1 MSCWSTTACAAS
13 GGTGFYHPG
22 HPGLV
27 LTTSDGGA
35 TWASTMM
42 PAPQHGVPA
51 IACVSGGACW
61 AGGAGGGIVTN
72 FLPTAKG
79 YWMVGRDGGAFAFGA
94 AGYLGLAARARH
106 PRHQRGGHRPDRG
119 RQRLLDERLRRRGLR
134 LR

>member
-13 GGTGFYHPG
+13 GGTGFYAPG

-35 TWASTMM
+35 NWASTLM

-61 AGGAGGGIVTN
+61 AGGNSGGIVTN

-94 AGYLGLAARARH
+94 ATTGARCPVSASTSPTWWASCRPVTARVT
-106 PRHQRGGHRPDRG
+106 G
-119 RQRLLDERLRRRGLR
+119 
-134 LR
+134 